1 MRYLAIAV
9 VVLMALTFGCEE
21 MVVQGKA
28 IDRAKLNQLVP
39 GQTATERV
47 VEVFGRPDSVE
58 KIASGGEKYV
68 YRYYQVKPHIFRLY
82 EVEKERLDISIQD
95 NRVQGYDLKT
105 DSMQDLP

>member
-1 MRYLAIAV
+1 MRYLVIAAV
-9 VVLMALTFGCEE
+9 VLLALTFGCAQ

-28 IDRAKLNQLVP
+28 IDRAKMNQLVL
-39 GQTATERV
+39 GQTETEKV
-47 VEVFGRPDSVE
+47 VEVFGKPDSME
-58 KIASGGEKYV
+58 KMASGGEKYV